1 MELDGKPATWIVP
14 GIGAPTNMDVVLALG
29 ATSCRRILFI
39 GSAGALDEK
48 MELGDIVLP
57 EKSICG
63 DGASRYLQKDLAADP
78 FAQAAYPDGTLL
90 AQAESDAR
98 ERIAQIQLE
107 VEAAE
112 DRLRQGQRE
121 LAQFIAA
128 TQSVCNKELEFLE
141 RLPQL
146 PVEISAAAVPVQE
159 IGTTVAASFEEKPP
173 EEAAAAEPAAGIA
186 VPPAGDLPAPQA
198 PYPEGDPFTQDSKDP
213 QDSMEVTRRIKFDKL
228 DDLKFGPNYT
238 GGT

>member
-1 MELDGKPATWIVP
+1 MRATLLTAQKMADSIVRE
-14 GIGAPTNMDVVLALG
+14 AEAKRN
-29 ATSCRRILFI
+29 
-39 GSAGALDEK
+39 
-48 MELGDIVLP
+48 
-57 EKSICG
+57 
-63 DGASRYLQKDLAADP
+63 
-78 FAQAAYPDGTLL
+78 TLL